1 MWRARTPI
9 RVAALSI
16 GLALAWSVAGI
27 PPVLAQR
34 GGGHGGGPGGGGG
47 ARGGPTPGPGVS
59 RGGAGPGAGSFS
71 RGGSSLSRGGSGIS
85 RGGSGYSPGGSGI
98 SRGGSGI
105 SRGGS
110 GISRGGSGISRGG
123 SSISR
128 GGSSISRGGSSISRG
143 GSSISR
149 GGSGYAPGGVPHGG
163 SAAHARPQYDHH
175 PSPPYHGGGRPPRSS
190 SFYFYPYSYGYGYSA
205 PGLSLYFG
213 LPFYRYYDYYYD
225 YYPYYSAPYYP
236 LYTPPA
242 VTLYGTAATPST
254 ATISAVGPVV
264 PAAGKAAEYQR
275 QAEQAFRE
283 RRYEDAARLSNHAI
297 VEDSQNGKLHLFA
310 SQTFFALGD
319 FQSAAAAIEQ
329 AASLLDR
336 GDWGFV
342 VENYQK
348 FYQGNDYVAQTDKL
362 LDFIKANPDAPYAYL
377 LLGYHY
383 LFLGH
388 KEAARENFSRAVKL
402 ESRDRL
408 AAELL
413 AMAGGPAP
421 APVGEIVPTPAPAVE
436 MRPPDS
442 TPKLIPP
449 PPPPVEKQ

>member
-59 RGGAGPGAGSFS
+59 RGGPGPGAGSFS
-71 RGGSSLSRGGSGIS
+71 RGGSGVSRGGSSIS
-85 RGGSGYSPGGSGI
+85 RGGSGFSPGGSGI
-98 SRGGSGI
+98 SRGGSGF
-105 SRGGS
+105 SPGGS
-110 GISRGGSGISRGG
+110 GISRGGSGFS
-123 SSISR
+123 
-128 GGSSISRGGSSISRG
+128 
-143 GSSISR
+143 
-149 GGSGYAPGGVPHGG
+149 PGGVPHGG

-190 SFYFYPYSYGYGYSA
+190 SFYFYPHSYGYGYSA

-225 YYPYYSAPYYP
+225 DYPYYSAPYYP

-283 RRYEDAARLSNHAI
+283 RRYEDAVRLSNHAI

-310 SQTFFALGD
+310 SQAFFALGD

-362 LDFIKANPDAPYAYL
+362 RDFIKANPDAPYAYL

-388 KEAARENFSRAVKL
+388 KEAAREDFSRAVKL

-413 AMAGGPAP
+413 EMAGGPAP
-421 APVGEIVPTPAPAVE
+421 APVGEIVPTPPPAVE

-442 TPKLIPP
+442 ARELIPP